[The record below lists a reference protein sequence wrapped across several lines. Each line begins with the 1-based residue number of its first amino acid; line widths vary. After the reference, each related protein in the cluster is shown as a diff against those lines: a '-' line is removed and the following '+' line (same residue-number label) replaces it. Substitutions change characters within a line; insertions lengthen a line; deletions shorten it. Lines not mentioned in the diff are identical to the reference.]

1 MNYLR
6 SQGLGQRNQPIGRS
20 CRDCMTHL
28 PYKQLRSWHSQ
39 RQIKE
44 IHLPW
49 NRCRL
54 LTSTHFLQ
62 ASIFSC
68 KNAQATI
75 LLCGMMKDCFS
86 ESTRKPKYSKE
97 VVGYRTDLLI
107 PIVYP
112 SSIST
117 EWTINMAALAALT
130 PNSFCLS

>member
-6 SQGLGQRNQPIGRS
+6 SQSLRQRNQSIGRS
-20 CRDCMTHL
+20 CRDCTTHL
-28 PYKQLRSWHSQ
+28 PYKQLRSWHSRRQ
-39 RQIKE
+39 RNSFTLEPLQTLN
-44 IHLPW
+44 IHA
-49 NRCRL
+49 
-54 LTSTHFLQ
+54 FLQ

-86 ESTRKPKYSKE
+86 ESTRNPKYSKD

-112 SSIST
+112 SSTSA

>member
-6 SQGLGQRNQPIGRS
+6 SQS
-20 CRDCMTHL
+20 
-28 PYKQLRSWHSQ
+28 LRQTSPLDEAVVIARLISLMNNFAAGTANN
-39 RQIKE
+39 KE

-86 ESTRKPKYSKE
+86 ESTRKPKYSKD

-112 SSIST
+112 SSTST